1 MLGFGAATPGKP
13 FRAQARPPTNAT
25 TRLLRPE
32 GAYVMADKARRKE
45 AETGRACVHLELGQ
59 PSFETP
65 AHVLDAGVRAL
76 TTGDT
81 KYTAA
86 AGTARLRESIAASY
100 APVEVSASEVVVGP
114 GAKPG
119 LWFALQAVIEQGDAV
134 IFPDPGFPS
143 YGNSIVAFG
152 GVPRPVALNEAGTG
166 FDMAALRAALEPQ
179 QDFLMPSRAR
189 VILMNSPSNPTGGV
203 TTREELEA
211 VAALAIEH
219 DCIVI
224 SDEIYS
230 RLVYDEGSAAP
241 GSILA
246 VPGMR
251 ERCVV
256 VDGFSKTFAMT
267 GWRLGW
273 AVMPEELARHVELL
287 LMHSVGCTCSFT
299 QAAGVAALGGPMDH
313 VHEMREEYRR
323 RRDFV
328 VGALNAMDGVSC
340 RRPQGAFYAFP
351 DVSRLSMPSAELAD
365 HLLEHHE
372 VAVLPGDDF
381 GAEGRGFL
389 RLSYVSDMPTLERG
403 MERLAKAFSGL
414 S

>member
-1 MLGFGAATPGKP
+1 M
-13 FRAQARPPTNAT
+13 
-25 TRLLRPE
+25 
-32 GAYVMADKARRKE
+32 
-45 AETGRACVHLELGQ
+45 
-59 PSFETP
+59 
-65 AHVLDAGVRAL
+65 
-76 TTGDT
+76 
-81 KYTAA
+81 
-86 AGTARLRESIAASY
+86 
-100 APVEVSASEVVVGP
+100 
-114 GAKPG
+114 
-119 LWFALQAVIEQGDAV
+119 
-134 IFPDPGFPS
+134 
-143 YGNSIVAFG
+143 AFG
-152 GVPRPVALNEAGTG
+152 GVPRPVALNEGGTC

-189 VILMNSPSNPTGGV
+189 VILLNSPSNPTGGV
-203 TTREELEA
+203 MTRAELEA
-211 VAALAIEH
+211 VAALAVEH

-230 RLVYDEGSAAP
+230 RLVYDDEGGSAP
-241 GSILA
+241 GAILA

-256 VDGFSKTFAMT
+256 VDGFSKTFCMT

-287 LMHSVGCTCSFT
+287 LMHSVGCTCAFT

-351 DVSRLSMPSAELAD
+351 DVSRLSMSSAELAD

-381 GAEGRGFL
+381 GAQGRGFL

-403 MERLAKAFSGL
+403 MERLARAFSAL